1 MIGGWRIER
10 DDSNNMPR
18 LIYLVNIPRF
28 FVSHRLPLAQAA
40 RDAGYE
46 VHVAASALDQEN
58 VAAIEAAGFPFHTVA
73 ISQHGTNIFNEIASV
88 RSIYQLYQSLKPDI
102 VHQITV
108 KPILY
113 GGIASRLLGVPAV
126 VNAVTGLGFVFTTR
140 SVKWSLIRAATKIA
154 YRVALEHPNARTI
167 FQNPD
172 DRERF
177 ARSRML
183 RRENTVVIKGS
194 GVDMAQFRPQPEADG
209 APVILFA
216 GRLLWQKGA
225 GEFVEAA
232 RRFHAAGIPARFV
245 IVGYSEPS
253 SPSAVPGEQ
262 LESWNRSGLIEW
274 WGRCTNMPEVYAQS
288 HIVCLPSSYGE
299 GVPKVLIEAAACG
312 RAIVTT
318 NTPGC
323 REITRDG
330 ENGLLVPTENVDAL
344 YEALK
349 KLVEDPVLR
358 QQMGTRGRQIAEAEF
373 SLDRI
378 CGETL
383 ALYAQLLRS

>member
-1 MIGGWRIER
+1 
-10 DDSNNMPR
+10 MPR
-18 LIYLVNIPRF
+18 LVYLVNIPRF

-46 VHVAASALDQEN
+46 VHVAASALDEEN
-58 VAAIEAAGFPFHTVA
+58 VAAIEAAGFPFHGVT
-73 ISQHGTNIFNEIASV
+73 ISQHGTNIVSEITTM
-88 RSIYQLYQSLKPDI
+88 RSIYQLYRTLKPDI

-113 GGIASRLLGVPAV
+113 GGIAAQMLGVPAV
-126 VNAVTGLGFVFTTR
+126 VNAITGLGYVFTAH
-140 SVKWSLIRAATKIA
+140 SLKWSMIRTATKIA
-154 YRVALEHPNARTI
+154 YRATLEHANTRTI

-177 ARSRML
+177 VSSRMV
-183 RRENTVVIKGS
+183 RREKTVVIKGS
-194 GVDMAQFRPQPEADG
+194 GVDMVKFQPQPETG
-209 APVILFA
+209 GLPLILFA
-216 GRLLWQKGA
+216 GRLLWQKGI

-232 RRFHAAGIPARFV
+232 RRFHAAGVPARFV
-245 IVGYSEPS
+245 VVGYSEPS
-253 SPSAVPGEQ
+253 SPSAVPTEQ
-262 LESWNRSGLIEW
+262 LESWNRDGLIEW
-274 WGRCTNMPEVYAQS
+274 WGRCTNMPEVFAQS

-330 ENGLLVPTENVDAL
+330 ENGLLIPTGSSEAL
-344 YEALK
+344 FAALK
-349 KLVEDPVLR
+349 KLVEDAALR
-358 QQMGTRGRQIAEAEF
+358 QQMGARGRQIAEAEF
-373 SLDRI
+373 SLERI
-378 CGETL
+378 CSETL
-383 ALYAQLLRS
+383 ALYAELLQA

>member
-1 MIGGWRIER
+1 
-10 DDSNNMPR
+10 MPR

-28 FVSHRLPLAQAA
+28 FVTHRLPLAEAA
-40 RDAGYE
+40 RDAGYD
-46 VHVAASALDQEN
+46 VHVATSAWDQEH
-58 VAAIEAAGFPFHTVA
+58 VEAIKAAGFPFYDVP
-73 ISQHGTNIFNEIASV
+73 INQHGTNIANEITAL
-88 RSIYQLYQSLKPDI
+88 RAIYRLYQTLKPDI
-102 VHQITV
+102 VHQVTV

-113 GGIASRLLGVPAV
+113 GGISAKLLHVPAV
-126 VNAVTGLGFVFTTR
+126 VNAVPGLGYVFMAR
-140 SVKWSLIRAATKIA
+140 SLKWSLIRTATKIA
-154 YRVALEHPNARTI
+154 YRVALEHPNTRTI

-177 ARSRML
+177 ARSHMVS
-183 RRENTVVIKGS
+183 REHTVIIKGS
-194 GVDMAQFRPQPEADG
+194 GVDMARFYPQPESDG
-209 APVILFA
+209 VPLILFA
-216 GRLLWQKGA
+216 GRLLWQKGV

-232 RRFHAAGIPARFV
+232 RRFQATGISARFV

-253 SPSAVPGEQ
+253 SPSAVPAEQ

-274 WGRCTNMPEVYAQS
+274 WGRCIDMPAVFAQS

-323 REITRDG
+323 REITHDG
-330 ENGLLVPTENVDAL
+330 ENGLLVPTENHDAL

-349 KLVEDPVLR
+349 KLAENATLR
-358 QQMGTRGRQIAEAEF
+358 RQMGERGRQIAEAEF
-373 SLDRI
+373 SLERI
-378 CGETL
+378 CNETL
-383 ALYAQLLRS
+383 SLYAQLLRS

>member
-1 MIGGWRIER
+1 
-10 DDSNNMPR
+10 MPR

-58 VAAIEAAGFPFHTVA
+58 IAAIEAAGFPFHAVT
-73 ISQHGTNIFNEIASV
+73 ISQHGTNPMNEIESV
-88 RSIYQLYQSLKPDI
+88 RSIYRLYQTLKPDI

-108 KPILY
+108 KPVLY
-113 GGIASRLLGVPAV
+113 GGIAAKMLGLPAV
-126 VNAVTGLGFVFTTR
+126 VNAVTGLGYVFTAR
-140 SVKWSLIRAATKIA
+140 SLKWSMIRTATKIA
-154 YRVALEHPNARTI
+154 YRVALEYPNTRTI

-177 ARSRML
+177 VRSHMV

-194 GVDMAQFRPQPEADG
+194 GVDMAKFHPEPEVDG
-209 APVILFA
+209 IPVIMFA
-216 GRLLWQKGA
+216 GRLLWQKGV

-232 RRFHAAGIPARFV
+232 RRFQTAGIAARFV

-253 SPSAVPGEQ
+253 SPSAVPTEE

-274 WGRCTNMPEVYAQS
+274 WGRCTNMPEVFAQS

-330 ENGLLVPTENVDAL
+330 ENGLLVPTENGDAL

-349 KLVEDPVLR
+349 KLVEDSALR
-358 QQMGTRGRQIAEAEF
+358 QRMGARGREIAEAEF
-373 SLDRI
+373 SLERI

-383 ALYAQLLRS
+383 GIYAELLRS

>member
-1 MIGGWRIER
+1 
-10 DDSNNMPR
+10 MPR

-40 RDAGYE
+40 RAAGYE
-46 VHVAASALDQEN
+46 IHVAASALDQEN
-58 VAAIEAAGFPFHTVA
+58 VNTIKAAGFPFHAVS
-73 ISQHGTNIFNEIASV
+73 ISQHGTNIFNEIASL
-88 RSIYQLYQSLKPDI
+88 RSIYQLYQALKPDI

-113 GGIASRLLGVPAV
+113 GGIAARLLGIPAV
-126 VNAVTGLGFVFTTR
+126 VNAVTGLGYVFTAR
-140 SVKWSLIRAATKIA
+140 SLKWSLIRTATKIA
-154 YRVALEHPNARTI
+154 YRAALEHPNTRTI

-177 ARSRML
+177 TRSHMV

-194 GVDMAQFRPQPEADG
+194 GVDMKQFHPQPEADG
-209 APVILFA
+209 VPVILFA
-216 GRLLWQKGA
+216 GRLLWQKGV
-225 GEFVEAA
+225 GEFIEAA
-232 RRFHAAGIPARFV
+232 RRFQAAGIPARFV

-253 SPSAVPGEQ
+253 SPSAVPAEQ

-274 WGRCTNMPEVYAQS
+274 WGRCANMPEVFAQS

-318 NTPGC
+318 DTPGC

-330 ENGLLVPTENVDAL
+330 ENGLLVPTGNVDAL
-344 YEALK
+344 FEALK
-349 KLVEDPVLR
+349 QLVDNPARR

-373 SLDRI
+373 SLERI

-383 ALYAQLLRS
+383 ALYTELLRS